1 MKVVFI
7 RQGHNQRAAALPL
20 TASEGEWHKNTC
32 RRPTPPETEPGR
44 NSNPYG
50 STVLENR
57 HFYLKKN
64 NSKNTTVF
72 TSFLQGQL
80 NHRQNL
86 SHLVCEWFKYQRP

>member
-7 RQGHNQRAAALPL
+7 RQGHNQCAAALPL

-57 HFYLKKN
+57 HFYLKK
-64 NSKNTTVF
+64 TTAK
-72 TSFLQGQL
+72 TLQYL
-80 NHRQNL
+80 HRFFRG
-86 SHLVCEWFKYQRP
+86 S

>member
-57 HFYLKKN
+57 HFYLKKKQQQKHY
-64 NSKNTTVF
+64 SIYIISSGAAESQAKPQPPCV
-72 TSFLQGQL
+72 
-80 NHRQNL
+80 
-86 SHLVCEWFKYQRP
+86 